1 VRTSHSKVV
10 CAPPGTHH
18 LQLWCV
24 LSGRHSLRLMTFGME
39 FKPGIEPARMNGEQK
54 MSITKKISVAI
65 TLALCAVALSG
76 CIPTFPSNGLG
87 GSLYI

>member
-76 CIPTFPSNGLG
+76 CLPTFPSNGLG
-87 GSLYI
+87 GSFYI

>member
-1 VRTSHSKVV
+1 MRTSHSKVV
-10 CAPPGTHH
+10 CTPPGTHH

-39 FKPGIEPARMNGEQK
+39 FKPGTEPAWMNGEHE
-54 MSITKKISVAI
+54 MSIMKKISVAI

-76 CIPTFPSNGLG
+76 CIPAVPCNGLG
-87 GSLYI
+87 GSFYI

>member
-1 VRTSHSKVV
+1 VV
-10 CAPPGTHH
+10 CA
-18 LQLWCV
+18 LWPAFAAPDDIWD
-24 LSGRHSLRLMTFGME
+24 G

-76 CIPTFPSNGLG
+76 CLPTFPSNGLG
-87 GSLYI
+87 GSFYI

>member
-1 VRTSHSKVV
+1 MYTPH
-10 CAPPGTHH
+10 THH

-24 LSGRHSLRLMTFGME
+24 LSGRHSLLLMTFGME

-54 MSITKKISVAI
+54 MSIKKKISVAI

-87 GSLYI
+87 GSFYI

>member
-24 LSGRHSLRLMTFGME
+24 LSGRYSLRLMTFGME

-87 GSLYI
+87 GSFYI